1 MTTNAAQQL
10 INPSGIARL
19 AGVAPSTVSNWRT
32 RDEGFPDPE
41 NDNAA
46 RPLFSVEKITA
57 WLKSKNIEVA
67 PRSQAYVLADTIRG
81 TVAPDRFIDLVLP
94 LLCAEQWAR
103 DSGASLTDMT
113 VETVGV
119 RESGGTYDAS
129 SVLATA
135 AKDMAISHPLVASA
149 INRSRQELH
158 LEWKGTPKLEQVCM
172 IISEIDDLSR
182 VAEDLVEA
190 TARNAKSPLNVYSAP
205 RSFARFLNALLPPGG
220 DTFADLACGFGQTL
234 MVAAEARPEIELVGN
249 DIDQEALAVSACRL
263 FLISRPA
270 SLQSS
275 DLLES
280 PPGPGYDRVVLHP
293 PFGLRISDTQLAR
306 PWPFGLPL
314 KGQSDLLWP
323 QLAYQ
328 ELGKGGYASVVLP
341 TAALSRGGKARDV
354 WARMISQGAI
364 EAVISLPGNT
374 QLNTSLPVSVLVLRT
389 DASSRGVL
397 MAHLPDSDAF
407 SNKRTAATD
416 GRQWDAYESVVQL
429 LAAWRQGESGATGV
443 SVEVP
448 REKLL
453 APDAVLAP
461 QTWLAAL
468 TPLSEDRI
476 EQLAETVKQTAS
488 VWEETILD
496 WDFPPSA
503 RLLAPYTGEPVHLRP
518 ISELAQCIPHGTY
531 TKPKKDIP
539 EDSIQPVQV
548 FTLRSLR
555 SGKPEILP
563 SHPVRGTKSVTT
575 QPGDIL
581 VATVGRTI
589 STLVCKEEG
598 VEIDRNVGLVRPAKN
613 AWDADFLAQ
622 QLMADHNQ
630 AMLSGATVQRV
641 DIRRLLVPTLPLAEQ
656 EAAGS
661 IIRQFTLFTERATAA
676 AQQAEQYISTVRNAL
691 ASGSFTVAER
701 P

>member
-1 MTTNAAQQL
+1 MTTDAAQQL

-32 RDEGFPDPE
+32 RDEGFPQPE

-57 WLKSKNIEVA
+57 WLKSKNIEIA
-67 PRSQAYVLADTIRG
+67 PRSHAYVLADTIRG
-81 TVAPDRFIDLVLP
+81 TVAPDRFLDLVFP
-94 LLCAEQWAR
+94 LLCAEHWAR
-103 DSGASLTDMT
+103 DSGGSLADGMIDT
-113 VETVGV
+113 EEV
-119 RESGGTYDAS
+119 RQSGGTYDAS
-129 SVLATA
+129 LVLATA
-135 AKDMAISHPLVASA
+135 AKDLASDHPLVASA
-149 INRSRQELH
+149 ITRARQELH

-172 IISEIDDLSR
+172 IISEINDLSR

-190 TARNAKSPLNVYSAP
+190 TARNAKSPLNVHSAP

-220 DTFADLACGFGQTL
+220 DAFADLACGFGQTL
-234 MVAAEARPEIELVGN
+234 MVAAEARPEIGLVGN
-249 DIDQEALAVSACRL
+249 DIDQEALAISACRL

-270 SLQSS
+270 SLGHS

-280 PPGPGYDRVVLHP
+280 QPGPGYDRVVLHP

-328 ELGKGGYASVVLP
+328 ELGKDGYASVVIP
-341 TAALSRGGKARDV
+341 TAALSRGGKAREV

-374 QLNTSLPVSVLVLRT
+374 QLNTALPVSVLVLRT

-397 MAHLPDSDAF
+397 MVHLPDSDAF
-407 SNKRTAATD
+407 SNKRTAD
-416 GRQWDAYESVVQL
+416 ESQWEAYESVVQL
-429 LAAWRQGESGATGV
+429 LAAWRQGKSGATGI

-461 QTWLAAL
+461 QSWLAAL
-468 TPLSEDRI
+468 APLSEDRV
-476 EQLAETVKQTAS
+476 EEVAETVKQAAS
-488 VWEETILD
+488 AWEHAIFD
-496 WDFPPSA
+496 WELPTNA
-503 RLLAPYTGEPVHLRP
+503 RWLEPYSGDPVPLRP

-531 TKPKKDIP
+531 SKPKEAP
-539 EDSIQPVQV
+539 EDSIQPVRV

-555 SGKPEILP
+555 TGKPEVLP
-563 SHPVRGTKSVTT
+563 GYSARGARSVTT

-589 STLVCKEEG
+589 ITLVCREEG
-598 VEIDRNVGLVRPAKN
+598 AEVDRNVGLVRPAKN

-630 AMLSGATVQRV
+630 AMLSGVTVQRV
-641 DIRRLLVPTLPLAEQ
+641 DVRRLLVPTLPFAEQ
-656 EAAGS
+656 KALGT
-661 IIRQFTLFTERATAA
+661 IIRQFSYFAERANAA
-676 AQQAEQYISTVRNAL
+676 AQQAEQYISAVRNAV
-691 ASGSFTVAER
+691 ASGRFTLAER

>member
-19 AGVAPSTVSNWRT
+19 AGVAPSTVSNWRS
-32 RDEGFPDPE
+32 RDEGFPVPE

-57 WLKSKNIEVA
+57 WLKSKNIKVA
-67 PRSQAYVLADTIRG
+67 PRSQAYILADTIRG
-81 TVAPDRFIDLVLP
+81 TVAPDRFLDLIFP

-103 DSGASLTDMT
+103 DSGESLTDMT
-113 VETVGV
+113 IETVEV
-119 RESGGTYDAS
+119 HQLGGTYDAS
-129 SVLATA
+129 LVLATA
-135 AKDMAISHPLVASA
+135 AEDMTANHPLVASA
-149 INRSRQELH
+149 ITRSLQELR
-158 LEWKGTPKLEQVCM
+158 LEWKGTPKLEQVCK
-172 IISEIDDLSR
+172 IISEIDDLSS
-182 VAEDLVEA
+182 VAEDLVET
-190 TARNAKSPLNVYSAP
+190 TAKNAKSPLNVHSAP

-220 DTFADLACGFGQTL
+220 DTFVDLASGFGQTL
-234 MVAAEARPEIELVGN
+234 MVAAEARPEIELVGK
-249 DIDQEALAVSACRL
+249 DINQEALAIAACRL
-263 FLISRPA
+263 FLISRHA
-270 SLQSS
+270 ILENS

-280 PPGPGYDRVVLHP
+280 PPGPGYDRVALHP

-374 QLNTSLPVSVLVLRT
+374 QLNTALPVSVLLLRA
-389 DASSRGVL
+389 DASSRGIL
-397 MAHLPDSDAF
+397 MVHLPDSDAF
-407 SNKRTAATD
+407 SNKRTAASD
-416 GRQWDAYESVVQL
+416 GGQWNAYQSVVQL
-429 LAAWRQGESGATGV
+429 LAAWRHGESGATGI

-468 TPLSEDRI
+468 TPLSEESI
-476 EQLAETVKQTAS
+476 ELLAETVEQTAS
-488 VWEETILD
+488 AWEKTILN

-503 RLLAPYTGEPVHLRP
+503 KILAPQKGEPVPLRP
-518 ISELAQCIPHGTY
+518 VSELAQCIPRGTY
-531 TKPKKDIP
+531 TKPKKDLP
-539 EDSIQPVQV
+539 EDSIQPVRV

-555 SGKPEILP
+555 LGKPEILP
-563 SHPVRGTKSVTT
+563 SHQVPGAKPITT

-598 VEIDRNVGLVRPAKN
+598 VEIDRNIGLVRPAKN

-630 AMLSGATVQRV
+630 AMLSGTMVQRV
-641 DIRRLLVPTLPLAEQ
+641 DIRRLLVPTLPLVEQ
-656 EAAGS
+656 EAVGS
-661 IIRQFTLFTERATAA
+661 IIRQFKLFTDRANAA
-676 AQQAEQYISTVRNAL
+676 AQQAEQYISTMRNAL
-691 ASGSFTVAER
+691 ASGSFIVAER